1 MRPRIETFWSLIGL
15 TEKTSA
21 RHNALSLKCARQ
33 HQLGKRHKL
42 SLALNRK
49 PELSNLRCAGAETSS
64 SAALTVIKTKGT
76 AARWG
81 ESGAGEPWVTS
92 PSSLFF
98 CSFLFFSFPCRG
110 WASPPVRGFYSQ
122 RLGPFN
128 AWDTQKQKNK
138 EKVREPKRGRDGGS
152 ESSLFGWSSDQIRL
166 FSDQACSS
174 MRLESYPPHHHHRP
188 PPPPP

>member
-1 MRPRIETFWSLIGL
+1 MQE
-15 TEKTSA
+15 
-21 RHNALSLKCARQ
+21 Q
-33 HQLGKRHKL
+33 
-42 SLALNRK
+42 K
-49 PELSNLRCAGAETSS
+49 PSR

-92 PSSLFF
+92 PSALFF

-110 WASPPVRGFYSQ
+110 RASPPVPGFYSQ

-174 MRLESYPPHHHHRP
+174 MRLESYPPP
-188 PPPPP
+188 PPLTTTTTTTALLTPPCKWEGAKWQGWLSLFYHGHTCLHARIPHGTHKVTHAKTNYF